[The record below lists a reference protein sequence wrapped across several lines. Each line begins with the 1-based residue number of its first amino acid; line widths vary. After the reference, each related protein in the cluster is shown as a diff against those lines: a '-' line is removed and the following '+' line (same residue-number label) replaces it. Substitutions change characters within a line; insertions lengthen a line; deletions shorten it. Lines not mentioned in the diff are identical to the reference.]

1 MKQRGRVT
9 GAGPVIRCDAASL
22 PDIAATWITGAIDAV
37 TRLQGRCTIALA
49 GGATP
54 RPIYERMAT
63 APLAG
68 RVAWDRVA
76 VYFGDERRVPPA
88 HPDSNYRMAYESL
101 LRHVAIPS
109 ASVHRIEGERAD
121 ADAAARDYERLL
133 PASLDVLLL
142 GMGADGHT
150 ASLFPHSSALAEG
163 TRRVLPVS
171 RPAPSPGRIT
181 ISPLVIELAHSILV
195 VVAGAEKAAAVARAR
210 EGPYAPDALPVQ
222 LALRGTWLIDDDAAR
237 DLRGIEA

>member
-1 MKQRGRVT
+1 MR
-9 GAGPVIRCDAASL
+9 AGPVIRSHPASL
-22 PDIAATWITGAIDAV
+22 SDIAATWITGAIDVV

-63 APLAG
+63 ARLAG
-68 RVAWDRVA
+68 RVAWDRIA
-76 VYFGDERRVPPA
+76 VYFGDERCVPPD

-150 ASLFPHSSALAEG
+150 ASLFPHSPALAEA
-163 TRRVLPVS
+163 TRRMLAVS
-171 RPAPSPGRIT
+171 RPSPSPGRIT
-181 ISPLVIELAHSILV
+181 ISPLVIELAHTILV
-195 VVAGAEKAAAVARAR
+195 VVGGADKAATVARAI
-210 EGPYAPDALPVQ
+210 EGPYVPDALPVQ
-222 LALRGTWLIDDDAAR
+222 LALSGTWLIDDDAAR
-237 DLRGIEA
+237 DLRGVAP